1 MKSRTIRLL
10 VLWNVVLTT
19 VVILLAAL
27 YASAAQAAS
36 DPPVRMFQ
44 ETVDQDH
51 VAGGKGLTSTKPV
64 EVALRDR
71 WTLIQTMTLNL
82 AGNHNHECALI
93 ASSNVSNA
101 PGNSEDN
108 KYELIMTLDDPD
120 PKLDLATTPYID
132 FDNGRSVT
140 DHNDMEVTAS
150 VLYHAT
156 NEVHT
161 VYWFAKKI
169 SEHANPPS
177 KMTVVNNTLT
187 ASCVKNLQP

>member
-1 MKSRTIRLL
+1 MKSHAVRLL

-19 VVILLAAL
+19 LVVLLLGL
-27 YASAAQAAS
+27 YASAAQAAN

-44 ETVDQDH
+44 EGIQDDH
-51 VAGGKGLTSTKPV
+51 IAGGKGLTSTKPV
-64 EVALRDR
+64 DVSLRDQ
-71 WTLIQTMTLNL
+71 WTLIQKMTLNL
-82 AGNHNHECALI
+82 AGNHNHECAVI

-108 KYELIMTLDDPD
+108 KYEFVLTLDNPD
-120 PKLDLATTPYID
+120 PTLDLATTRYID
-132 FDNGRSVT
+132 FDNGRST
-140 DHNDMEVTAS
+140 IDHNDMEVTAP
-150 VLYHAT
+150 VMYHMT

-187 ASCVKNLQP
+187 ALCVKNLQP